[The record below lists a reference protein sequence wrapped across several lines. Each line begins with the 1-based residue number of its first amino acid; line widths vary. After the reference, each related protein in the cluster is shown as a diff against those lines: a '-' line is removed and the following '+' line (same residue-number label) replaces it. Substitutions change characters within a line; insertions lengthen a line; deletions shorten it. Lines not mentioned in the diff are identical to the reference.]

1 MEEKIQKN
9 QKDIALRNKQEMC
22 RIDIEKIRKYS
33 LKIQNYSSYSYS
45 SVTQLCP
52 TLCDPMNCSMP
63 GLPVPHRL
71 PESAETALE
80 FGGNLRPKFGN
91 YLIVQNQDKY

>member
-45 SVTQLCP
+45 SVTQSCATEL
-52 TLCDPMNCSMP
+52 
-63 GLPVPHRL
+63 
-71 PESAETALE
+71 
-80 FGGNLRPKFGN
+80 
-91 YLIVQNQDKY
+91 